1 MRLRAVA
8 CGSWML
14 QESQVESREY
24 QDNADIHGQ
33 SFPEPTPEEQE
44 IYTDNDG
51 RHEHDIKHDSYLS
64 VHFGLRVN
72 RERAPV

>member
-24 QDNADIHGQ
+24 QDNAEIHGQ
-33 SFPEPTPEEQE
+33 PFPEPIMAAIST
-44 IYTDNDG
+44 T
-51 RHEHDIKHDSYLS
+51 
-64 VHFGLRVN
+64 
-72 RERAPV
+72 